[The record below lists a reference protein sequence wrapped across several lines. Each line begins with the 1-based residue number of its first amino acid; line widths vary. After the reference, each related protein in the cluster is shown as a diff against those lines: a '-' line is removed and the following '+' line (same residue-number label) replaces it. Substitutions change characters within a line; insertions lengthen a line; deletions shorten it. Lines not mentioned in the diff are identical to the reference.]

1 MALELFLEQRF
12 AERDGLVLSR
22 LVEPRCVPHRVGR
35 LDDERRMPLLVL
47 VGVHPPQA
55 VLVALEVEREG
66 REGTGRTEPD
76 EAVGPLV
83 KRRLKLRGESS
94 PNRTVEAVGTHHEI
108 RVGIHRRIGDFGADF
123 DAHPQLL
130 TPLAYTPRSARRDSP
145 LNPWPLDV
153 ITR

>member
-66 REGTGRTEPD
+66 REGTSRPQPD
-76 EAVGPLV
+76 EPVGPLV
-83 KRRLKLRGESS
+83 KRRLTLLGVVLPDGATESV
-94 PNRTVEAVGTHHEI
+94 RTNDQV
-108 RVGIHRRIGDFGADF
+108 
-123 DAHPQLL
+123 
-130 TPLAYTPRSARRDSP
+130 
-145 LNPWPLDV
+145 
-153 ITR
+153 